1 MTIKLI
7 LSSHFLYQNT
17 RRRFY

>member
-7 LSSHFLYQNT
+7 LSMAM
-17 RRRFY
+17 